1 MTLQPFKT
9 YVFGAALTFAIAHV
23 AADVTAQ
30 AAKAAGKVT
39 VDKTSVTIASVSA
52 IGYKSAMGQMVSV
65 LLSDK
70 PADEKSF
77 AADTRGA
84 APDFVPGIFSGA
96 WKSQHAAKRFS
107 GLTFTVNSDGKIVD
121 EEILVGGKDD
131 MFSIG
136 SDEYVI
142 ELTSKSPRFA
152 GRIRTK
158 TPVVDVGR
166 KVGIDVT
173 FDAPVSAPA
182 K

>member
-1 MTLQPFKT
+1 MTLRPFGT
-9 YVFGAALTFAIAHV
+9 GAFVAVLAFAIAH
-23 AADVTAQ
+23 AAPAVMAQ
-30 AAKAAGKVT
+30 AGKASGKVT
-39 VDKTSVTIASVSA
+39 VDKTSVAISSVSA
-52 IGYKSAMGQMVSV
+52 IGYKSAMGELVSV
-65 LLSDK
+65 LVSDK
-70 PADEKSF
+70 PADAKAF
-77 AADTRGA
+77 AEDTRGA

-96 WKSQHAAKRFS
+96 WKSQHATKRLS
-107 GLTFTVNSDGKIVD
+107 GLTFTVNRDGKILD

-142 ELTSKSPRFA
+142 ELTSKSPRLA

-158 TPVVDVGR
+158 TPIVDVGR

-173 FDAPVSAPA
+173 FDAPVSAPP

>member
-1 MTLQPFKT
+1 M
-9 YVFGAALTFAIAHV
+9 FGAVLAFALAH
-23 AADVTAQ
+23 ATPDVLAQ
-30 AAKAAGKVT
+30 AAKASGKVT
-39 VDKTSVTIASVSA
+39 VDKTSVVISSVSA

-70 PADEKSF
+70 PANEKEF

-96 WKSQHAAKRFS
+96 WKSQHATKRFS
-107 GLTFTVNSDGKIVD
+107 GLTFTVNTDGKILD
-121 EEILVGGKDD
+121 EELLVGGKDE

-136 SDEYVI
+136 ADEYVI

-158 TPVVDVGR
+158 TPIVDVGK
-166 KVGIDVT
+166 KVGVDVT
-173 FDAPVSAPA
+173 FDAPVAAPP